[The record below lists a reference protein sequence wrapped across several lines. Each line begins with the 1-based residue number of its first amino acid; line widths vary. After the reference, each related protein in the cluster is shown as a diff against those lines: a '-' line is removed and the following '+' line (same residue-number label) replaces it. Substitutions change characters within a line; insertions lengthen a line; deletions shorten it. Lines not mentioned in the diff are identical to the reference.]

1 MANPPGG
8 VLLSTNPFQDV
19 NDLATKKIQNKIED
33 IFSMFCREG
42 LFILKALT
50 QTVKGKHL
58 ATLKDAERKHREGA
72 LTDKLQTFAASSTPD
87 GLTSVKEEMPSKS
100 TQTPELRQDGPNRL
114 TEKEKKTGEGG
125 RGGAVSE
132 PGKTFSRGSMKPRQS
147 ERRDC
152 W

>member
-87 GLTSVKEEMPSKS
+87 GLTSVKEEMPSVNTNTRTETRWAK
-100 TQTPELRQDGPNRL
+100 QTDRKRRRRKQ
-114 TEKEKKTGEGG
+114 EKEDE
-125 RGGAVSE
+125 E
-132 PGKTFSRGSMKPRQS
+132 EQ
-147 ERRDC
+147 
-152 W
+152 